1 MKCPECQFDN
11 PIARIY
17 CEKCGA
23 PLEHDLEDVQEAVD
37 DEIRA
42 EKAKSTARFT
52 RWFLAASI
60 VLCIIGYNFRAAYKD
75 LPENDVVAFATAPT
89 TEINDRVTI
98 TTDKFGIRM
107 PRLRQVKPPVVR
119 PQDRA
124 PEQTLHE
131 QAYRRAAV
139 QVEQRNR
146 REVLEGLL
154 IGDLVI
160 ELPGAE
166 QETPTAVHIADL
178 RHLRPAVPGKWE
190 IQAVNLAEPVT
201 VTIPN
206 HETLKLQ
213 LLTPTG
219 ADDEEPEVHEI
230 RLAGVKAIRPV
241 VEPEAP

>member
-1 MKCPECQFDN
+1 VKCPECQFEN

-17 CEKCGA
+17 CEQCGA

-75 LPENDVVAFATAPT
+75 LPENDIVAFATAPT

-107 PRLRQVKPPVVR
+107 PRLRRVKPPVVR
-119 PQDRA
+119 PDDRM
-124 PEQTLHE
+124 PEQTLQR

-146 REVLEGLL
+146 RDVLEGLL

-160 ELPGAE
+160 EVPGAE
-166 QETPTAVHIADL
+166 QETPATVHIADI
-178 RHLRPAVPGKWE
+178 RHLRPTAPGEWE
-190 IQAVNLAEPVT
+190 IRAVQLPDPVT
-201 VTIPN
+201 VIIAN
-206 HETLKLQ
+206 HETLDLK
-213 LLTPTG
+213 LLTPKG

-230 RLAGVKAIRPV
+230 RLAAVKAIRPV
-241 VEPEAP
+241 AEAEAP